1 MLSLQQTSRPSQSTS
16 LPIPLTSLRLVAAL
30 PHPDTGV
37 ERDVIINALKLRRR
51 NIAQLRGEDP
61 PERVIAGV
69 SPTIAIPYP
78 EKEKKEEEE
87 HDCDTLR
94 IEVEDKTWTPTL
106 TEPPMPPSII
116 DELRGK
122 YSKFRTRHDEEWL
135 EGKREEDRLAEDK
148 KRWEKLA
155 MRSPAQEAAGRE
167 KGRRK
172 RMRKRNLVEGG
183 DGKWRLRED
192 IVESIGSVMEKK
204 LGEEEVR
211 RRLAGVDLEGPA
223 LEAQGG
229 KEVELRA

>member
-1 MLSLQQTSRPSQSTS
+1 MLPLQQTNKPYQSTP

-30 PHPDTGV
+30 PHPETGV
-37 ERDVIINALKLRRR
+37 ERDVIINALKLRKR

-61 PERVIAGV
+61 PERIIAGV
-69 SPTIAIPYP
+69 SPAIPIPYP
-78 EKEKKEEEE
+78 EKEKREETDN
-87 HDCDTLR
+87 DCDTLR
-94 IEVEDKTWTPTL
+94 IEVEDITWTPTL

-135 EGKREEDRLAEDK
+135 EGKREEDRLAVEK

-172 RMRKRNLVEGG
+172 RMRKRNLVEGE
-183 DGKWRLRED
+183 DGRFRLRED
-192 IVESIGSVMEKK
+192 VVESIGSVMERK

-211 RRLAGVDLEGPA
+211 RRLAGVNLEGPT
-223 LEAQGG
+223 LGAQEG
-229 KEVELRA
+229 KEVEVRV